1 MKNIFLT
8 LVQFVLFLVT
18 FAAGSFFPPFHIQ
31 RILSASETG
40 THVFIADGLLLML
53 LLFVALLIIEA
64 LRGRIRTSGP
74 WTVLALVLAAA
85 AGFALKFGLLT
96 LER

>member
-1 MKNIFLT
+1 MKKIFFT
-8 LVQFVLFLVT
+8 SVQFVLFFVT

-31 RILSASETG
+31 KILSASETG
-40 THVFIADGLLLML
+40 THLFIADGYLLML
-53 LLFVALLIIEA
+53 LLFVLILIIETI
-64 LRGRIRTSGP
+64 RRRIRSSIL
-74 WTVLALVLAAA
+74 WTVLALILATA